1 MGVDLKMLGARAE
14 ARCREL
20 SRPPYSEQADGLTRL
35 FLTPAHRATLDRITN
50 WMREAGLT
58 ASEDEI
64 ATLTGR
70 REGST
75 PGAPALVLGSHI
87 DSVRDAGCYD
97 GPLGVML
104 GLACVEA
111 LKDVAL
117 PFALEVVAFGDEEGS
132 RFQASMNASRVFA
145 GRSAE
150 VRTDATD
157 HTGISLRD
165 ALALFGKN
173 PQRLAR
179 AHRPTGSV
187 LGYVEPHIEQGP
199 ALEAA
204 GVSLGVV
211 TAIAGQKRLKVRI
224 EGQAG
229 HAGTTPMKL
238 RRDALAAAAACVSEI
253 ERIGGDGPADLVAT
267 VGVISA
273 SPGAPNVIPG
283 AAEFTIDVR
292 AGTDAV
298 RDAGLAHIE
307 AALARIG
314 EDRDVRLR
322 IQHVQN
328 LPATPMDARLQ
339 SLLRRACADQGFAS
353 LDLVSGAGHD
363 AMTVAGIAPSA
374 MLFIRCGGGISHN
387 PAESVQPEDCEKA
400 LAVLVSFVKL
410 LAAEHTS

>member
-1 MGVDLKMLGARAE
+1 MAVDLNMLGARAE

-20 SRPPYSEQADGLTRL
+20 SRPPYSEQPDGLTRL
-35 FLTPAHRATLDRITN
+35 FLTPAHRATMDRIAS
-50 WMREAGLT
+50 WMHDAGL
-58 ASEDEI
+58 AVSEDEL

-70 REGST
+70 RDGST
-75 PGAPALVLGSHI
+75 PDAPALVFGSHI

-111 LKDVAL
+111 LKGMPL
-117 PFALEVVAFGDEEGS
+117 PFAIEVLAFGDEEGS
-132 RFQASMNASRVFA
+132 RFQASMNASRAFA

-150 VRTDATD
+150 IATDATD
-157 HTGISLRD
+157 RTGVSMHD
-165 ALALFGKN
+165 ALVAFGKN
-173 PQRLAR
+173 PLRLDS
-179 AHRPTGSV
+179 AHRSRGSV
-187 LGYVEPHIEQGP
+187 LGYIEPHIEQGP
-199 ALEAA
+199 ALETANVA
-204 GVSLGVV
+204 LGVV

-229 HAGTTPMKL
+229 HAGTTPMNL

-253 ERIGGDGPADLVAT
+253 ERIGGDGPVDFVAT

-292 AGTDAV
+292 AGTDPV
-298 RDAGLAHIE
+298 RDAGLAQIE
-307 AALARIG
+307 RALAQIC
-314 EDRDVRLR
+314 EDRRVGLDIR
-322 IQHVQN
+322 QVQD

-339 SLLRRACADQGFAS
+339 ALLRGACAEQGFAS

-374 MLFIRCGGGISHN
+374 MLFIRCAGGISHN
-387 PAESVQPEDCEKA
+387 PAESVLPEDCEKA

-410 LAAEHTS
+410 LAAEHAS